1 MPIQYLLGSLFCL
14 VATVS
19 WGCMFPMMTQALKYV
34 DPFNFTAIRYSIA
47 VIAFL
52 IVLLKRE
59 GFASLSLKNER
70 YVLAWL
76 FGTAGFAGFGFL
88 VFLGQKMSGPTGALT
103 AAIMMATMPLLS
115 LLVNWLMRG
124 IKPPPV
130 SIALIVLSFIG
141 VVTVITGGNIFALFN
156 AKFKFV
162 ANGCLILGALC
173 WVIYT
178 TGASFFPTW
187 SPYRYTTMTTLLGLI
202 SVFVI
207 DAVLMST
214 GFIAVPAQSAIVSVV
229 PHLLYTALIAG
240 FVGVL
245 GWNLGNRI
253 VTPVNGV
260 LFMDVVPLTAFVVSA
275 LTGTVPVRAQIVGAS
290 ISATALIL
298 NNLYQRRRLAM
309 QSMAALQKEGGS
321 ENIKRW
327 IEREIDEDQTRLR
340 TECVMPPIGR

>member
-1 MPIQYLLGSLFCL
+1 MPVQYLLGSLFCL
-14 VATVS
+14 IATIS
-19 WGCMFPMMTQALKYV
+19 WGCMFPVMTQALKYV

-52 IVLLKRE
+52 IVLLAKE
-59 GFASLSLKNER
+59 GVASLSLRKER
-70 YVLAWL
+70 FVLAWL

-88 VFLGQKMSGPTGALT
+88 VFLGQKLSGPTGALT
-103 AAIMMATMPLLS
+103 ASIMMATMPLLS

-141 VVTVITGGNIFALFN
+141 VVTVITKGDIFSIVDGKFQFFAN
-156 AKFKFV
+156 AS
-162 ANGCLILGALC
+162 LILGALC

-187 SPYRYTTMTTLLGLI
+187 SPYRYTTITTLLGLV

-207 DAVLMST
+207 DAVL
-214 GFIAVPAQSAIVSVV
+214 IASGYIAIPAQSAIVFVV

-245 GWNLGNRI
+245 CWNLGNRI

-275 LTGTVPVRAQIVGAS
+275 LTGTVPARPQILGAL
-290 ISATALIL
+290 ISASALIL
-298 NNLYQRRRLAM
+298 NNLYQRRRLSAQSALTM
-309 QSMAALQKEGGS
+309 QKAKA
-321 ENIKRW
+321 
-327 IEREIDEDQTRLR
+327 
-340 TECVMPPIGR
+340 